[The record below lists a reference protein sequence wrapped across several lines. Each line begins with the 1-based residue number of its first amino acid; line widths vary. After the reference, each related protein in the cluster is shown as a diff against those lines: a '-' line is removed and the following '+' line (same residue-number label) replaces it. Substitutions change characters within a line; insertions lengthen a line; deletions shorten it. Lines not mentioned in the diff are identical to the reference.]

1 MSGSKSYWLKMSDNL
16 GIVDYHDAQR
26 MLLPPGAT
34 CVRDQLHALPRNTKV
49 TFRAGLGLTIVERRD
64 GGGTDGGGTVVF
76 ITNGYRKLNPAVPNL
91 NLVLF
96 TQINLLVS
104 S

>member
-1 MSGSKSYWLKMSDNL
+1 MAQEMSDNL
-16 GIVDYHDAQR
+16 GIVGVHDAKR
-26 MLLPPGAT
+26 TLLAGNPKN
-34 CVRDQLHALPRNTKV
+34 VRDQLHALPRNTKV